1 MFKEK
6 ERTRE
11 QSVLYLVLWLVFIFI
26 FLIAIKIN
34 SSKNPVVEEIKPQY
48 ITVDKGFERLNANNY
63 EYNYVITNGEDK
75 TYYTGTVDGSV
86 NTGTKIYKDEV
97 INYVNN
103 GINTIDIN
111 TNETI
116 DIYGDILYEFLN
128 PNNLYN
134 YLKNIKYTIKEEDN
148 LKKYIYDSTYNLEDI
163 HIEVSVDTKDI
174 TSINY
179 NYLNLTY
186 SLLYSNIRD
195 S

>member
-11 QSVLYLVLWLVFIFI
+11 QSVLYLVLWLVFIFT

-34 SSKNPVVEEIKPQY
+34 SSKRTVVEEVKPQY

-75 TYYTGTVDGSV
+75 TYYTGVIEGNV

-134 YLKNIKYTIKEEDN
+134 YLKNIKYIIKEEDN

-195 S
+195 

>member
-6 ERTRE
+6 ERTRK

-34 SSKNPVVEEIKPQY
+34 SSKRTVIEEIKPQY

-75 TYYTGTVDGSV
+75 TYYTGVIEGNV

-111 TNETI
+111 TNETV

-174 TSINY
+174 TSVNY
-179 NYLNLTY
+179 NYLNVTY

-195 S
+195 

>member
-6 ERTRE
+6 ERTRK
-11 QSVLYLVLWLVFIFI
+11 QSVLYLVLWLAFIFI

-34 SSKNPVVEEIKPQY
+34 SSKRTVVEEVKPQY

-75 TYYTGTVDGSV
+75 TYYTGVIEGNV

-111 TNETI
+111 TNETV

-134 YLKNIKYTIKEEDN
+134 YLKNIKYIIKEEDN

-195 S
+195 

>member
-11 QSVLYLVLWLVFIFI
+11 QSVLYLVLWLVFIFT

-34 SSKNPVVEEIKPQY
+34 SSKRTVVEEVKPQY

-75 TYYTGTVDGSV
+75 TYYTGVIDGNV

-111 TNETI
+111 TNETV

-148 LKKYIYDSTYNLEDI
+148 LKKYVYDSTYNLEDI

-195 S
+195 

>member
-34 SSKNPVVEEIKPQY
+34 SSKRTVVEEVKPQY

-75 TYYTGTVDGSV
+75 TYYTGTVEGSV

-186 SLLYSNIRD
+186 SLLYSNIKD
-195 S
+195 

>member
-6 ERTRE
+6 ERTRK

-34 SSKNPVVEEIKPQY
+34 SSKRTVVEEVKPQY

-75 TYYTGTVDGSV
+75 TYYTGVIEGNV

-111 TNETI
+111 TNETV

-174 TSINY
+174 TSVNY
-179 NYLNLTY
+179 NYLNVTY

-195 S
+195 

>member
-34 SSKNPVVEEIKPQY
+34 SSKRTVVEEVKPQY

-75 TYYTGTVDGSV
+75 TYYTGTVEGSV

-134 YLKNIKYTIKEEDN
+134 YLKNIKYIIKEEDN

-163 HIEVSVDTKDI
+163 HIEVSVDTMDI

-195 S
+195 

>member
-6 ERTRE
+6 ERTRK
-11 QSVLYLVLWLVFIFI
+11 QSVLYLVLWLAFIFI

-34 SSKNPVVEEIKPQY
+34 SSKRTVVEEIKPQY

-75 TYYTGTVDGSV
+75 TYYTGVIEGNV

-111 TNETI
+111 TNETV

-134 YLKNIKYTIKEEDN
+134 YLKNIKYIIKEEDN

-195 S
+195 

>member
-6 ERTRE
+6 ERTRK

-34 SSKNPVVEEIKPQY
+34 SSKRTVVEEIKPQY

-75 TYYTGTVDGSV
+75 TYYTGVIEGNV

-111 TNETI
+111 TNETV

-134 YLKNIKYTIKEEDN
+134 YLKNIKYIIKEEDN

-195 S
+195 

>member
-34 SSKNPVVEEIKPQY
+34 SSKNPVDEEIKPQY

-111 TNETI
+111 TNETV

-163 HIEVSVDTKDI
+163 HIEVSVDTKGI

-195 S
+195 

>member
-6 ERTRE
+6 ERTRK
-11 QSVLYLVLWLVFIFI
+11 QSVLYSVLWLVFIFI
-26 FLIAIKIN
+26 FFIAIKIN
-34 SSKNPVVEEIKPQY
+34 SSKRTDIEEIMPQY

-75 TYYTGTVDGSV
+75 TYYTGVIEGNV

-111 TNETI
+111 TNETV

-134 YLKNIKYTIKEEDN
+134 YLKNIKYIIKEEDN

-195 S
+195 

>member
-6 ERTRE
+6 ERTRK

-34 SSKNPVVEEIKPQY
+34 SSKRTVVEEIKPQY

-75 TYYTGTVDGSV
+75 TYYTGVIEGNV

-111 TNETI
+111 TNETV

-148 LKKYIYDSTYNLEDI
+148 LKKYVYDSTYNLEDI

-186 SLLYSNIRD
+186 ILLYSNIRD
-195 S
+195 

>member
-34 SSKNPVVEEIKPQY
+34 SSKRTDIEEIKPQY

-75 TYYTGTVDGSV
+75 TYYTGTVEGSV

-163 HIEVSVDTKDI
+163 HIEVSVDIKDI

-186 SLLYSNIRD
+186 SLLYSNVRD
-195 S
+195 

>member
-34 SSKNPVVEEIKPQY
+34 SSKRTVVEEVKPQY

-75 TYYTGTVDGSV
+75 TYYTGVIEGNV

-134 YLKNIKYTIKEEDN
+134 YLKNIKYIIKEEDN

-195 S
+195 

>member
-34 SSKNPVVEEIKPQY
+34 SSKNPVVEEVKPQY

-75 TYYTGTVDGSV
+75 TYYTGTVEGSV

-111 TNETI
+111 TNETV

-163 HIEVSVDTKDI
+163 HIEVSVDTKGI

-195 S
+195 

>member
-11 QSVLYLVLWLVFIFI
+11 QSVLYLVLWLAFIFI

-34 SSKNPVVEEIKPQY
+34 SSKRTVVEEVKPQY

-75 TYYTGTVDGSV
+75 TYYTGVIEGNV

-111 TNETI
+111 TNETV

-195 S
+195 

>member
-34 SSKNPVVEEIKPQY
+34 SSKNPVVEEVKPQY

-75 TYYTGTVDGSV
+75 TYYTGVIDGNV

-111 TNETI
+111 TNETV

-134 YLKNIKYTIKEEDN
+134 YLKNIKYIIKEED
-148 LKKYIYDSTYNLEDI
+148 
-163 HIEVSVDTKDI
+163 IEVL
-174 TSINY
+174 
-179 NYLNLTY
+179 LNLGKEH
-186 SLLYSNIRD
+186 LYVFEKDETMMHENDAAEILCNRTRAVQS
-195 S
+195 

>member
-11 QSVLYLVLWLVFIFI
+11 QSVLYLVLWLVFIFT

-34 SSKNPVVEEIKPQY
+34 SSKRTVVEEVKPQY

-75 TYYTGTVDGSV
+75 TYYTGVIEGNV

-134 YLKNIKYTIKEEDN
+134 YLKNIKYIIKEEDN

-163 HIEVSVDTKDI
+163 HIEVSVDTKGI

-195 S
+195 

>member
-6 ERTRE
+6 ERTRK
-11 QSVLYLVLWLVFIFI
+11 QSVLYLVLWLAFIFI

-34 SSKNPVVEEIKPQY
+34 SSKRTVVEEVKPQY

-75 TYYTGTVDGSV
+75 TYYTGVIEGNV

-111 TNETI
+111 TNETV

-179 NYLNLTY
+179 NYLNVTY

-195 S
+195 

>member
-6 ERTRE
+6 ERTRK
-11 QSVLYLVLWLVFIFI
+11 QSVLYLVLWLAFIFI

-34 SSKNPVVEEIKPQY
+34 SSKRTVVEEVKPQY

-75 TYYTGTVDGSV
+75 TYYTGVIEGNV

-111 TNETI
+111 TNETV

-174 TSINY
+174 TSVNY
-179 NYLNLTY
+179 NYLNVTY

-195 S
+195 

>member
-6 ERTRE
+6 ERTRK
-11 QSVLYLVLWLVFIFI
+11 QSVLYLVLWLAFIFI

-34 SSKNPVVEEIKPQY
+34 SSKRTVVEEVKPQY

-63 EYNYVITNGEDK
+63 EYIYVITNGEVK
-75 TYYTGTVDGSV
+75 TYYTGVIDGSV

-111 TNETI
+111 TNETV

-195 S
+195 

>member
-6 ERTRE
+6 ERTRK
-11 QSVLYLVLWLVFIFI
+11 QSVLYLVLWLAFIFI

-34 SSKNPVVEEIKPQY
+34 SSKSPVVEEIKPQY

-75 TYYTGTVDGSV
+75 TYYTGVIDGNV

-111 TNETI
+111 TNETV

-134 YLKNIKYTIKEEDN
+134 YLKNIKYIIKEEDN

-163 HIEVSVDTKDI
+163 HIEVIVDTKDI

-195 S
+195 

>member
-34 SSKNPVVEEIKPQY
+34 SSKRTVVEEVKPQY

-75 TYYTGTVDGSV
+75 TYYTGVIDGNV

-134 YLKNIKYTIKEEDN
+134 YLKNIKYIIKEEDN

-179 NYLNLTY
+179 NYLNVTY
-186 SLLYSNIRD
+186 SLLYSNIRN
-195 S
+195 

>member
-6 ERTRE
+6 ERTRK

-34 SSKNPVVEEIKPQY
+34 SSKRTVVEEVKPQY

-75 TYYTGTVDGSV
+75 TYYTGVIEGNV

-111 TNETI
+111 TNETV

-134 YLKNIKYTIKEEDN
+134 YLKNIKYIIKEEDN

-195 S
+195 

>member
-6 ERTRE
+6 ERTRK
-11 QSVLYLVLWLVFIFI
+11 QSVLYLVLWLAFIFI

-34 SSKNPVVEEIKPQY
+34 SSKRTVVEEVKPQY

-75 TYYTGTVDGSV
+75 TYYTGVIEGNV

-111 TNETI
+111 TNETV

-195 S
+195 

>member
-34 SSKNPVVEEIKPQY
+34 SSKRTVVEEVKPQY

-75 TYYTGTVDGSV
+75 TYYTGVIEGNV

-111 TNETI
+111 TNETV

-134 YLKNIKYTIKEEDN
+134 YLKNIKYIIKEEDN

-195 S
+195 

>member
-34 SSKNPVVEEIKPQY
+34 SSKRTVVEEVKPQY

-75 TYYTGTVDGSV
+75 TYYTGTVEGSV

-111 TNETI
+111 TNETV

-195 S
+195 

>member
-34 SSKNPVVEEIKPQY
+34 SSKRTVVEEIKPQY

-75 TYYTGTVDGSV
+75 TYYTGVIEGNV

-111 TNETI
+111 TNETV

-134 YLKNIKYTIKEEDN
+134 YLKNIKYIIKEEDN

-186 SLLYSNIRD
+186 SLLYSNVRV
-195 S
+195 

>member
-1 MFKEK
+1 M
-6 ERTRE
+6 
-11 QSVLYLVLWLVFIFI
+11 
-26 FLIAIKIN
+26 
-34 SSKNPVVEEIKPQY
+34 
-48 ITVDKGFERLNANNY
+48 DKGFERLNANNY

-75 TYYTGTVDGSV
+75 TYYTGTVEGSV

>member
-11 QSVLYLVLWLVFIFI
+11 QSVLYLVLWLAFIFI

-34 SSKNPVVEEIKPQY
+34 SSKRTVVEEVKPQY

-75 TYYTGTVDGSV
+75 TYYTGVIEGNV

-111 TNETI
+111 TNETV

-134 YLKNIKYTIKEEDN
+134 YLKNIKYIIKEEDN

-195 S
+195 

>member
-26 FLIAIKIN
+26 FLVAIKIN
-34 SSKNPVVEEIKPQY
+34 SSKRTDIEEIKPQY

-63 EYNYVITNGEDK
+63 EYNYVITNGKDK

-148 LKKYIYDSTYNLEDI
+148 LKKYVYDSTYNLEDI